1 MTCQCSFRRGA
12 PGFSVRLCPAVKDW
26 KHQLESGNALTA
38 CNFVLLARLVWRGHP
53 SSPELVTIALDTPL
67 TVSLDSSAQLQTSST
82 YAPLFDKQTQPESS
96 GPNAFRG
103 MDSPPNTFGCETLCA
118 CHIRR
123 MIGIFTSL
131 IITTMTTTLG
141 LVKAITTT
149 FKYIYIYIW
158 FLRLHAKMISEYFRN
173 RSSTSKVSHQNSL
186 RAVWCGLSWATTYFG
201 VVGLIHIMFDE
212 QQNRGG
218 VSWSSR
224 YFWLAFNMQKSA
236 RCKNAVWHTVFTHRH
251 TYNHGKKKVWQ
262 IFDPGASVLC
272 CGAV

>member
-149 FKYIYIYIW
+149 FKYIYIYDFYDFMQKW
-158 FLRLHAKMISEYFRN
+158 FQNISEIEVPPQKYLI
-173 RSSTSKVSHQNSL
+173 KIV
-186 RAVWCGLSWATTYFG
+186 CGQCG
-201 VVGLIHIMFDE
+201 VVWAE
-212 QQNRGG
+212 QQLILE
-218 VSWSSR
+218 
-224 YFWLAFNMQKSA
+224 WL
-236 RCKNAVWHTVFTHRH
+236 V
-251 TYNHGKKKVWQ
+251 
-262 IFDPGASVLC
+262 
-272 CGAV
+272 